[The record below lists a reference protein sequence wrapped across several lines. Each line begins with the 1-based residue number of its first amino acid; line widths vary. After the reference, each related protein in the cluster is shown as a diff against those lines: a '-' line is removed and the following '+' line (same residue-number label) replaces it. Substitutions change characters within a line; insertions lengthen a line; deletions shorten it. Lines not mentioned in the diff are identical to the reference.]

1 MKKTQ
6 RRPRRPKQGPRPRT
20 LRGADALPMREA
32 IVEAAGRCIVAR
44 GHAALSTRAVAT
56 EAGVNQ
62 SLIHY
67 YFGTKERLT
76 LAVLERMNQALLK
89 RQTEMF
95 ESPGSVADKWAQAC
109 RFYESD
115 LRSGYVRLLTELSAL
130 GVSNPAIGAEVR
142 KMRGQWR
149 ALLER
154 AVGDALEQFGIR
166 SISAEQVA
174 AYLVGFWYGM
184 EMEMMLGLPE
194 EESHYWASLAAF
206 EGFLRWLETRHRDR
220 RPLTLA

>member
-1 MKKTQ
+1 M
-6 RRPRRPKQGPRPRT
+6 RARRRPKQGPRPRA

-44 GHAALSTRAVAT
+44 GSAALSTRAVAG

-76 LAVLERMNQALLK
+76 LAVLERMNQNLLK
-89 RQTEMF
+89 RQAEMF
-95 ESPGSVADKWAQAC
+95 ESTASVADRWAQAC

-130 GVSNPAIGAEVR
+130 GVSNPAIGDEVR
-142 KMRGQWR
+142 KVRGQWR

-154 AVGDALEQFGIR
+154 AVGDALEQFAIR
-166 SISAEQVA
+166 SVSAEQVT

-184 EMEMMLGLPE
+184 EMDVMLGVPE
-194 EESHYWASLAAF
+194 TEAPYRASLATF
-206 EGFLRWLETRHRDR
+206 ERFLRWLETQRRDG

>member
-1 MKKTQ
+1 M
-6 RRPRRPKQGPRPRT
+6 RRRKPPKQGPRPRSP
-20 LRGADALPMREA
+20 RGADAVPMREA
-32 IVEAAGRCIVAR
+32 IVQAAGRCIVAR

-67 YFGTKERLT
+67 YFGTKDRLT
-76 LAVLERMNQALLK
+76 LAVLERMNQMLLK

-95 ESPGSVADKWAQAC
+95 ESTGSVADKWAQAC

-115 LRSGYVRLLTELSAL
+115 IRSGYVRLLTELSGL
-130 GVSNPAIGAEVR
+130 GVSNPAIGDEVR
-142 KMRGQWR
+142 KLRAQWR

-154 AVGDALEQFGIR
+154 AVGDALEHFEIR
-166 SISAEQVA
+166 SVPAEQVTA
-174 AYLVGFWYGM
+174 FLVGFWYGM

-194 EESHYWASLAAF
+194 EESHYRASLATF
-206 EGFLRWLETRHRDR
+206 ERFLRWLETQRREG
-220 RPLTLA
+220 RPLTLG